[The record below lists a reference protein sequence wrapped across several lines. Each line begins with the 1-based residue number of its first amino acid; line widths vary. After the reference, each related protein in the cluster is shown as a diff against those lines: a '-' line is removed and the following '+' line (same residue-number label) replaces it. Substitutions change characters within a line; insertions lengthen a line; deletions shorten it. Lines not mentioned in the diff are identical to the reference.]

1 MNDIGGPQD
10 FYQGPVR
17 HLEVHVTH
25 DCNFQ
30 CEGCGHFNQHRFRGT
45 NLSVDLIESWY
56 KKWYKRISPPEIS
69 ILGGEPFL
77 NPYLPELCHLTRKYF
92 PFAPEVKLVTNAS
105 LIHLHPNLWKDLIE
119 TDIILDVSIH
129 SDSQK
134 YAKVMTPKLKIVRE
148 WRDKGANVIIS
159 DVALNKWDDY
169 SRWRHF
175 YIGEGENIMPFE
187 DNNPEESWNNCPAG
201 QICFQ
206 LHEGHIWK
214 CAPLAFLPLMKKK
227 YPNISEKWDPYLKYK
242 PLTSD
247 CSDEEI
253 NEFFSRGC
261 ESVCSMCSSKPVY
274 FMKTK
279 DPLRNEI
286 K

>member
-1 MNDIGGPQD
+1 MISIP
-10 FYQGPVR
+10 

-45 NLSVDLIESWY
+45 NLSLDLIESWY
-56 KKWYKRISPPEIS
+56 KKWYKRISPSEVA

-77 NPYLPELCHLTRKYF
+77 NPQLPELCYLTRKYF
-92 PFAPEVKLVTNAS
+92 PFAQIDLVTNAS
-105 LIHLHPNLWKDLIE
+105 LIHLHPNIWKDLIE
-119 TDIILDVSIH
+119 TDTRLAVSIH
-129 SDSQK
+129 SDTRK
-134 YAKVMTPKLKIVRE
+134 YEKVMMPKLKIARE
-148 WRDKGANVIIS
+148 WKDIGVNV
-159 DVALNKWDDY
+159 V
-169 SRWRHF
+169 F
-175 YIGEGENIMPFE
+175 YDFAVRTKFGWVNFYKGEGENIMPFE
-187 DNNPEESWNNCPAG
+187 DNNPEESWNNCPAN

-214 CAPLAFLPLMKKK
+214 CSLLAFLPLMKKK

-253 NEFFSRGC
+253 SAFFSRGC
-261 ESVCSMCSSKPVY
+261 ESYCSMCPSKPVY
-274 FMKTK
+274 YRDTK